1 MNDYPM
7 GSISR
12 MNERER
18 LFEANKDLIEE
29 IEELYGRIATDVQ
42 WDDNSEPYMYLC
54 GRMKVGSNDRN
65 ARLAETSIYVMFFQI
80 YSDGDYVEEEQYR
93 ADLQFELDNIKK
105 FLEENTHR

>member
-1 MNDYPM
+1 M

-42 WDDNSEPYMYLC
+42 WDDNYEPYMFLA
-54 GRMKVGSNDRN
+54 GRLKVGSNRRN

-80 YSDGDYVEEEQYR
+80 YCDGDCVSGVSYR
-93 ADLQFELDNIKK
+93 AELQHELDHIKK

>member
-1 MNDYPM
+1 MNQ
-7 GSISR
+7 
-12 MNERER
+12 RER

-42 WDDNSEPYMYLC
+42 WDDNSEPYTYLC

-80 YSDGDYVEEEQYR
+80 YSDGEFVEEENYR
-93 ADLQFELDNIKK
+93 ADLQFELDHIKK
-105 FLEENTHR
+105 FLEENSNY